1 MLYMSNLIEYRGYH
15 AKIEYSNED
24 DVLVGRIL
32 GINDTIVFDGESLSE
47 IKDVFHE
54 SVDDYLEMCAE
65 IGKEPDKEYK
75 GTFNVRISPELHRK
89 AALESETRGISL
101 NQLVSESIQNEINC
115 RHNREKETVTF
126 VIPADALKEYSP
138 LRGASYGCTDFKGQE
153 AFVRWEETGAESLN
167 FVS

>member
-54 SVDDYLEMCAE
+54 SVDDYLEMCA
-65 IGKEPDKEYK
+65 
-75 GTFNVRISPELHRK
+75 
-89 AALESETRGISL
+89 
-101 NQLVSESIQNEINC
+101 
-115 RHNREKETVTF
+115 
-126 VIPADALKEYSP
+126 
-138 LRGASYGCTDFKGQE
+138 
-153 AFVRWEETGAESLN
+153 
-167 FVS
+167 